1 LRTYRP
7 QRSKAETVKEE
18 TMMKRYI
25 TLASL
30 ALCLGFGGAG
40 VSDAEALKPLKVG
53 FSLDTKES
61 NLETAWVDYL
71 KSEGEKQ
78 GKAAGFDIQW
88 TINVANADPTRQAA
102 NIEDLITRGVDVI
115 MARAFDSGAIGASIK
130 SAKNAGIPFI
140 TFDRG
145 STSGKPTE
153 HVGGD
158 SFEQA
163 KTAGEAFSEILNKA
177 GVHGKCIELQGM
189 LTDINAVN
197 RSKAWNEVAKETGQ
211 YDTILQ
217 VPTEWNPELFLS
229 GLTNA
234 LTAKP
239 ETNCVFAASDF
250 AFPSIQAALEKAGR
264 WAPTGQPK
272 HMWLATQDLLAAA
285 IKPMEEGYIDVATTW
300 DAYSQAREAVRVIIA
315 LKKGEDPKCG
325 PEGCLAKGQ
334 LVTPATIATTTNL
347 WSRDFK

>member
-1 LRTYRP
+1 L
-7 QRSKAETVKEE
+7 EEKE
-18 TMMKRYI
+18 MKRYI
-25 TLASL
+25 LSTILA
-30 ALCLGFGGAG
+30 AV
-40 VSDAEALKPLKVG
+40 VSTASAQAEPLKVG

-61 NLETAWVDYL
+61 SLQTAWVSFL
-71 KSEGEKQ
+71 ESEGKSQ
-78 GKAAGFDIQW
+78 GQAAGYELEW
-88 TINVANADPTRQAA
+88 TINVANADPARQAA
-102 NIEDLITRGVDVI
+102 NIDDLITAGVDVI
-115 MARAFDSGAIGASIK
+115 IARAFDSGAIGTSIK
-130 SAKNAGIPFI
+130 AAKDADIPFV

-145 STSGKPTE
+145 STSGTPTA

-158 SFEQA
+158 SFDQA
-163 KTAGEAFSEILNKA
+163 RSTGLAFAEILKKA
-177 GVHGKCIELQGM
+177 GVKGKCIELQGM

-211 YDTILQ
+211 YETSVQ

-239 ETNCVFAASDF
+239 EANCVFAASDF
-250 AFPSIQAALEKAGR
+250 AFPSIQAALEKADR

-272 HMWLATQDLLAAA
+272 HMWLATTDLLSAAV
-285 IKPMEEGYIDVATTW
+285 KPMEDGYIDVSTTW
-300 DAYSQAREAVRVIIA
+300 DAYLQAKEAVRVIIA

-325 PEGCLAKGQ
+325 PDGCLAKGRT
-334 LVTPATIATTTNL
+334 VTPATIKDTPNL